1 MTLLGRVVGRKVKGG
16 SAKIRSR
23 VNFGCGTFRL
33 FLSLTPLDGRY
44 PLGLESN
51 TAYYEQLLLS
61 YKQTIQSQI
70 ARSKKRKKINPN
82 MTTTTPNSRCCD
94 SRLGHY
100 LASGGASFHPSL
112 YYKSGTLHLSLPS
125 PVQSGPPRQN

>member
-1 MTLLGRVVGRKVKGG
+1 M
-16 SAKIRSR
+16 
-23 VNFGCGTFRL
+23 NFGCGTFRL

-70 ARSKKRKKINPN
+70 APSKKRKKNLSEHDDDDDD
-82 MTTTTPNSRCCD
+82 TK
-94 SRLGHY
+94 
-100 LASGGASFHPSL
+100 LAVL
-112 YYKSGTLHLSLPS
+112 
-125 PVQSGPPRQN
+125 